1 MQLLDSCPQ
10 PQVQFASLSVLL
22 QLHLN
27 HNDTTS
33 NNNVDNYSPLNNEQ
47 CDTPSDNNEA
57 DKSGGPSLKS
67 TKFIPR
73 YGILKEHISLI
84 TPTTLLSKDTT
95 NECIDNLEL
104 KVCQEFGLR
113 DDFTAGLNGSGRD
126 KENGEE
132 RDDKEFYLGGETFD
146 NDSPTKRRSSSV
158 RFSDGTKQP
167 SPTNTAS
174 SSINN
179 LTCGTLSSF
188 GSQLSVQ
195 TYKPSNL
202 NSSFGIT
209 LFYIAVNVHDYM
221 TNNNNGDDVKTLH
234 SCIKVLLPDISLTE
248 LNKSGDLGGSQ
259 QQQGIILLTV
269 GIKGPAYDIFG
280 NSSVISNLPM
290 RLRECIL
297 IFSKVD
303 TSPREVILTV
313 QQEGKE
319 VEQQPTSGS
328 PRKKMFGKSTQ
339 SVSTVQPQPQ
349 QQKQQRVSYDSD
361 YFHRLYMALLAN
373 LIDDDGLLQDHDGI
387 ISSSTSAAVE
397 QVANRPLTES
407 TTGLLANQSI
417 TSSGTIKKKR
427 FTFSRSKKGSS
438 SKNTQSEYESGEMIS
453 GGDDDPFFADKANVA
468 MSEENR
474 GGMNNAEIVRRT
486 AQQLEVLS
494 LVEDDMALPKYTHYN
509 EKSKVPSSPR
519 GLASPRGR
527 KSGVTAGRFG
537 RLPVPSDL
545 AGFEY
550 RPHIHGSGGMS
561 ISGTASTA
569 MGSISDDMSTAT
581 GGDDTATVN
590 SKYTVNTFSSGLST
604 LSAVPTLS
612 KSKRDSTGSKSS
624 RSRFMRKKKKKSS
637 IGGSPTKSISED
649 SPSKL
654 PPLAPIS
661 TTPQEV
667 YDPFSIDENY
677 AEIEEETAPPS
688 PAINETAPPSPAIN
702 DLSSIASVSTK
713 DTEQTPTTPLQD
725 QDEAQA
731 SSTPAIQEN
740 VETQSPV
747 TPQEVVEESQPTP
760 QRIEPQLQVITAR
773 SRSFSDD
780 EVTAEG
786 QQLDL
791 ALQPQEEEP
800 ATIQEAEPAMMEEP
814 LKYLDVNLA
823 LNEDLSCEY
832 KRSKLSSLSVEGTLQ
847 VRVNTSY
854 KDGGKHQQEQEQSP
868 VPFSLVFQDHSG
880 HIKALQENKKFVEN
894 VSHEEDVARRE
905 FNYTIKVPREEEYF
919 PVVRYKCGSSLRPV
933 PIRVQSR
940 VRTQGKFCRVALQ
953 ISSNPTNQS
962 DLVHL
967 TIIMSVPEGVRGSS
981 VQCNPP
987 GGVWNETKRVV
998 LWCVSELAGGEKFQ
1012 LQSIFEVEDELLNS
1026 GEDLTSKLEFPV
1038 LTRCQCTGAQLSDVG
1053 LEVMAM
1059 SQSVLPAKNIIRR
1072 FRVAHT
1078 ESNK

>member
-1 MQLLDSCPQ
+1 MQLLDSCPL

-47 CDTPSDNNEA
+47 CDTPPNNNEA

-67 TKFIPR
+67 KFIPK
-73 YGILKEHISLI
+73 YGILKEHISVI

-95 NECIDNLEL
+95 NECIDSLEL

-113 DDFTAGLNGSGRD
+113 DDFTAGLNGSGSN
-126 KENGEE
+126 KYEE

-146 NDSPTKRRSSSV
+146 NDSPTKKRRSSSV

-167 SPTNTAS
+167 SPTSS

-179 LTCGTLSSF
+179 LTGTLSSSF
-188 GSQLSVQ
+188 SNNFSVQ

-202 NSSFGIT
+202 NCSFGIT

-221 TNNNNGDDVKTLH
+221 TNDNNDVDVKTLH
-234 SCIKVLLPDISLTE
+234 NCIKVLLPDISLTE
-248 LNKSGDLGGSQ
+248 LNNAGDLGKSE

-290 RLRECIL
+290 RLRDCISM
-297 IFSKVD
+297 FSKVD

-313 QQEGKE
+313 QQQGKQE
-319 VEQQPTSGS
+319 EKDAQSSSGGS

-339 SVSTVQPQPQ
+339 QVAVSTAQPQ
-349 QQKQQRVSYDSD
+349 QQKQQRVLYDSD
-361 YFHRLYMALLAN
+361 YFHRLYIALLAN
-373 LIDDDGLLQDHDGI
+373 LIDDEDGLLQDHDVI
-387 ISSSTSAAVE
+387 ISLSPTSAVE
-397 QVANRPLTES
+397 QAVNRPLTES

-438 SKNTQSEYESGEMIS
+438 SKNAQSEYESGEMIS
-453 GGDDDPFFADKANVA
+453 GGDDDPFFQSDKAANK
-468 MSEENR
+468 SEENR

-494 LVEDDMALPKYTHYN
+494 LVEDDMALPKYTHHG

-569 MGSISDDMSTAT
+569 MGSISDDMSTTT

-661 TTPQEV
+661 TTPQAV
-667 YDPFSIDENY
+667 YDPFSIDEND
-677 AEIEEETAPPS
+677 AEEKE
-688 PAINETAPPSPAIN
+688 ETAPPSPAIN
-702 DLSSIASVSTK
+702 DLSSIASVSVSTR
-713 DTEQTPTTPLQD
+713 DTEQTPTTPLQG
-725 QDEAQA
+725 QDEAQ
-731 SSTPAIQEN
+731 SSLTPATQEN
-740 VETQSPV
+740 VEIQSPV

-760 QRIEPQLQVITAR
+760 QDIEPQPQVITAR

-786 QQLDL
+786 RQLDL
-791 ALQPQEEEP
+791 ALQPHEEEP
-800 ATIQEAEPAMMEEP
+800 AIIQEVEPAMMEEP
-814 LKYLDVNLA
+814 VKYLDLNLA
-823 LNEDLSCEY
+823 LNEDLTCEY
-832 KRSKLSSLSVEGTLQ
+832 KRSKLSSLSMEGTLQ
-847 VRVNTSY
+847 VRVSTSY
-854 KDGGKHQQEQEQSP
+854 KDGGRQQQEQEQSP
-868 VPFSLVFQDHSG
+868 VPFSLIFQDHSG